1 MHPIL
6 FEIPTP
12 WGQQPIYAYGVLL
25 GLSLLVGWQM
35 TLLLGRQAGVPATLL
50 SDVYLIGAV
59 AGVIGARA
67 LYVWVNLD
75 DFSSPAQWFD
85 LRNGG
90 LAAYGGFVSGFVA
103 AALYLRVKHV
113 SLLNVGD
120 CAAPAIAVGVFLTR
134 IGCYLY
140 GCDFGARLPASAP
153 KWLAALGRFPHWP
166 EDGGGLRGSPA
177 FVLHV
182 DSYGLARDAAFSYPV
197 HPTQLY
203 EAALG
208 LALTALCLVLFP
220 RRRFWGQVLLTLC
233 MTYGTARFFLE
244 YLRDDPERGFALGFS
259 TTQLISL
266 CVVPTAA
273 AAYSLLRKPAPLGGR
288 SQLS

>member
-12 WGQQPIYAYGVLL
+12 WGQQPIYSYGVLL
-25 GLSLLVGWQM
+25 GLSLLVGWQI
-35 TLLLGRQAGVPATLL
+35 TVLLGRQAGLSSSLL
-50 SDVYLIGAV
+50 SDVYLIA
-59 AGVIGARA
+59 AIFGVLGARV
-67 LYVWVNLD
+67 LYVMINHE
-75 DFSSPAQWFD
+75 DFSSAAQWFD

-90 LAAYGGFVSGFVA
+90 LVAYGGFISGFVA
-103 AALYLRVKHV
+103 AALYLRAKRV

-120 CAAPAIAVGVFLTR
+120 CAAPAIAVGLFLTR

-140 GCDFGARLPASAP
+140 GCDFGKRLSPDAP
-153 KWLAALGRFPHWP
+153 GWLIALGRFPHWP
-166 EDGGGLRGSPA
+166 EDAFGLRGSPA
-177 FVLHV
+177 FALHV
-182 DSYGLARDAAFSYPV
+182 DNYGLARDAAFSYPV

-208 LALTALCLVLFP
+208 LALTIMCLVIFP
-220 RRRFWGQVLLTLC
+220 RRRFWGQVLLSLC

-244 YLRDDPERGFALGFS
+244 YLRDDPERGSALGFS

-266 CVVPTAA
+266 CMVPLAA
-273 AAYSLLRKPAPLGGR
+273 IAYSLLRKPAPLGGR
-288 SQLS
+288 SATP